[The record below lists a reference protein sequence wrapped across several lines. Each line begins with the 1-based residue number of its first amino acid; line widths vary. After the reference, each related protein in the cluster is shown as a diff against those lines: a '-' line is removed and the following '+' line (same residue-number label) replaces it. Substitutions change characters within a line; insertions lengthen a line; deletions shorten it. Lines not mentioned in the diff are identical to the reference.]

1 MSVQPYLLLFHLFN
15 FRRISADDDLAQFIH
30 TVLSLLREVDSE
42 MANINQD
49 QQRGEFYAN
58 RLLCAVGHLTNI
70 IVHMEHTGSHTA
82 AEILEIQRLRDNV
95 KTIYTLLLQLPV
107 MHGYAYRPQTEQ
119 ASGPGRPRYL

>member
-1 MSVQPYLLLFHLFN
+1 MSVQPYLLLFHSFN

-42 MANINQD
+42 MENINQD

-82 AEILEIQRLRDNV
+82 AEMLEIQRLRDNV

-107 MHGYAYRPQTEQ
+107 MHGYAY
-119 ASGPGRPRYL
+119 